1 MKQLDEKAKAIFDEA
16 SLWYMGTCS
25 DTPEVTAIGFK
36 EVMDDGRLF
45 LCDVF
50 MKETLENLKKNNR
63 VVVTACVAEKMRG
76 YEVYGTAEYVTEGET
91 LAKWAEI
98 ASSMSGGKMA
108 AKGAVIIT
116 PDRIRNMSANSHN
129 GEEL

>member
-1 MKQLDEKAKAIFDEA
+1 MKQLDEKVKAIFDEA

-25 DTPEVTAIGFK
+25 GTPEVTAIGFK
-36 EVMDDGRLF
+36 EILDDGTLF

-50 MKETLENLKKNNR
+50 MKETLENLKKNNK

-76 YEVYGTAEYVTEGET
+76 YEVYGTAQYITEGEA
-91 LAKWAEI
+91 LAKWTEI
-98 ASSMSGGKMA
+98 AGSMSGGKLVP
-108 AKGAVIIT
+108 KGAVIVT
-116 PDRIRNMSANSHN
+116 PEKIRNMSANSHN